1 MLAELATVKARLAIL
16 DTDTQYDALLA
27 SAIKAVSAL
36 FDREC
41 HRTFARTE
49 NATEEFS
56 ADYTEVLAGCYPIEA
71 VTRFE
76 TKSSEAEGWIERPA
90 PGYLIRRACVIS
102 LASAINYQPS
112 TINCALA
119 RVTYTGGYVLPGA
132 PDPDY
137 QPSTINCP
145 PTRLPDDLAQA
156 ATEQVAAW
164 FENRDRLGLT
174 SVWPYHGT
182 YQQVAQFP
190 LLIEVKAVL
199 KLHTRW
205 QL

>member
-1 MLAELATVKARLAIL
+1 MLTQLSTLTQRLAIL
-16 DTDTQYDALLA
+16 ETDTQYDAALT
-27 SAIKAVSAL
+27 SVIKALSAR

-41 HRTFARTE
+41 HRRFARTE

-56 ADYTEVLAGCYPIEA
+56 TGDTEIAVAGYPIEA

-76 TKSSEAEGWIERPA
+76 AKSSAVEGWVEQTA
-90 PGYLIRRACVIS
+90 PDYLIRRACVIS
-102 LASAINYQPS
+102 LASPFGHQP
-112 TINCALA
+112 LA
-119 RVTYTGGYVLPGA
+119 FSLSRVTYTGGYVLPGD

-137 QPSTINCP
+137 QPSANTRP
-145 PTRLPDDLAQA
+145 PARLPDDLEQA

-164 FENRDRLGLT
+164 FQNRGGVGLT
-174 SVWPYHGT
+174 STWPYHGT
-182 YQQVAQFP
+182 YQQIAQLP

-205 QL
+205 RL